1 MADWLCSFSLV
12 AHMFC
17 SVPATTLSGYIE
29 GEPLFVAPLEG
40 ARIASLAVRRGDDIK
55 AGDTLAVLESDD
67 ARYAL
72 DAATARHAE
81 AKARLVNL
89 TTGKRA
95 EEIAV
100 IEANRAAARADL
112 SQADLDLARI
122 RDLVKRKVQSQ
133 SALDQARTARNV
145 ASARLQEMEANLQVA
160 GIAAR
165 VQEIEA
171 ARRVVDGAAA
181 AEQEAAWRLAQRT
194 LKAPADGRVEEII
207 RYAGETAGP
216 AAPVLTLLPPGNRTL
231 RIFVPQALASGV
243 RIGQM
248 LPLQCDGCASG
259 LEARVSFIASGP
271 EFTPPVIYSV
281 ESRQKLVVLVQADL
295 LGEAATL
302 SPGQIVDVP
311 LASLGGT

>member
-1 MADWLCSFSLV
+1 MADWLCSFSLI

-29 GEPLFVAPLEG
+29 GEPLFVAPIETG
-40 ARIASLAVRRGDDIK
+40 RIATLAVRRGDEVK
-55 AGDTLAVLESDD
+55 AGATIAVLESDD
-67 ARYAL
+67 ARFGL
-72 DAATARHAE
+72 DAATARHEE

-112 SQADLDLARI
+112 AQAELDLTRI
-122 RDLVKRKVQSQ
+122 RDLVTRKVQSQ

-145 ASARLQEMEANLQVA
+145 AAARLQEMEANLQVA

-181 AEQEAAWRLAQRT
+181 ALRDAEWRLAQRT
-194 LKAPADGRVEEII
+194 LKAPSDGRIEDII
-207 RYAGETAGP
+207 RYPGETAGP
-216 AAPVLTLLPPGNRTL
+216 AAPVVSLLPPDNRSL
-231 RIFVPQALASGV
+231 RFFVPQAVVSRV
-243 RIGQM
+243 RTGQV
-248 LPLQCDGCASG
+248 LPLQCDGCPAG
-259 LEARVSFIASGP
+259 LQARVSFIAQGP

-281 ESRQKLVVLVQADL
+281 ESRQKLVVLVRAEL
-295 LGEAATL
+295 LGDAAKL
-302 SPGQIVDVP
+302 SPGQIADIP
-311 LASLGGT
+311 LAAFDGT